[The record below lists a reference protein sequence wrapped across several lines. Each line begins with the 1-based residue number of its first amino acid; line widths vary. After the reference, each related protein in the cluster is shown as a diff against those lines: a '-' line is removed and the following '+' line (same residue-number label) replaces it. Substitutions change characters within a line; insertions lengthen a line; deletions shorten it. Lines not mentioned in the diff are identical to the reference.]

1 MRGRSRRTNRVKPW
15 EVERFSRG
23 CKRGCLLLKRGRSA
37 AFADPDKTA
46 IEARHVWLPEAENT
60 TLLGLSRWSDGPESV
75 FFPALPSLEHLLVE
89 ANGRQNVV
97 LRANRTSLQFP
108 VEGDDLAA
116 GPVEMSFLVHGFG
129 TMSRASDQL
138 TMLRRIVSPTAQA
151 VTSLRWTPGAQKL
164 RDAFITLDG
173 RAAQASYRE
182 IALVLYGDEHVER
195 NWETGLKERMRRH
208 FRRGLELAQGRY
220 RGLLR

>member
-1 MRGRSRRTNRVKPW
+1 VKRW

-37 AFADPDKTA
+37 AFADPDQTA
-46 IEARHVWLPEAENT
+46 IDARHVWLPEAHKT
-60 TLLGLSRWSDGPESV
+60 TLLGLARRSDGPSSI

-116 GPVEMSFLVHGFG
+116 GPVTMSFLVHGFG
-129 TMSRASDQL
+129 SLSRASDEL
-138 TMLRRIVSPTAQA
+138 TALRRIVSETAQTA
-151 VTSLRWTPGAQKL
+151 TSLSWTPGAQKL
-164 RDAFITLDG
+164 RDAFVTLDG
-173 RAAQASYRE
+173 RVAQASYRE
-182 IALVLYGDEHVER
+182 IAVVLYGHDHVER

-208 FRRGLELAQGRY
+208 LKRGLDLTQGRY
-220 RGLLR
+220 RELLR

>member
-1 MRGRSRRTNRVKPW
+1 VKPW

-23 CKRGCLLLKRGRSA
+23 CKRGSLLLKRGRSA

-46 IEARHVWLPEAENT
+46 IEARHVWLPEAQKS
-60 TLLGLSRWSDGPESV
+60 TLLGLSRSSDAPGSV

-89 ANGRQNVV
+89 ASGRQNVV
-97 LRANRTSLQFP
+97 LRSNRTSLQFP

-116 GPVEMSFLVHGFG
+116 GPVRMSFLVHGFG
-129 TMSRASDQL
+129 TMSHAANQL
-138 TMLRRIVSPTAQA
+138 TTLRRIVSATAQA
-151 VTSLRWTPGAQKL
+151 TTALRWAPAAQKL

-182 IALVLYGDEHVER
+182 IALVLYGHDYVER

-208 FRRGLELAQGRY
+208 LRRSLEFTQGRY
-220 RGLLR
+220 RELLR